1 MNSEYPSCM
10 LNYEKLSLKFFIWVW
25 RWSFQNA
32 RSIHLFVFP
41 ILKLFFGTLFILSW
55 SIRFLMENWIKHG
68 PFCLKWYFHMSFY
81 PLKIGIM
88 NLRLSLPKCFVFSIH
103 KGWNPHLALW
113 LRWKFLRST
122 FRVCQSIHYT
132 YLFDRKSFK
141 HEKIALISI
150 IVLICEG
157 WERDPQD
164 ASCYILFP
172 L

>member
-1 MNSEYPSCM
+1 M
-10 LNYEKLSLKFFIWVW
+10 KLSKCQKYSFICLSYFEAFF
-25 RWSFQNA
+25 S
-32 RSIHLFVFP
+32 
-41 ILKLFFGTLFILSW
+41 TLFILSW

-88 NLRLSLPKCFVFSIH
+88 NLRLSLPKCCVFSIH

-141 HEKIALISI
+141 HEKNSLNIHHSLWRLRKGPTRCFMLYFVSSI
-150 IVLICEG
+150 IIFIS
-157 WERDPQD
+157 RTDTR
-164 ASCYILFP
+164 
-172 L
+172 